1 MENKTNNNPPAHKA
15 RRFIPNSHVMTCP
28 QDVDAYASLMYNLTK
43 CIGWVRTEKSEER
56 MRVAIDSLAEYI
68 LDKFDKAYEPEEKEF
83 LCDVETIDTRY
94 SQKVVVAKDEDEA
107 KRKVVDQMV
116 QEDGM
121 NPDIVYN
128 VTRVKEAK

>member
-1 MENKTNNNPPAHKA
+1 MENKTNNNPPVHKA
-15 RRFIPNSHVMTCP
+15 RKFVSNSVVIQYP
-28 QDVDAYASLMYNLTK
+28 QDIGAYARLMHDLTK

-94 SQKVVVAKDEDEA
+94 SQKVVVAKDADEA
-107 KRKVVDQMV
+107 KLKCIDQLVVD
-116 QEDGM
+116 DGM
-121 NPDIVYN
+121 NPDIHYN
-128 VTRVKEAK
+128 VTRVKEA